1 MSVYISVA
9 MPNEDQHFAIDELC
23 ALVDLP
29 RRTVRYYVQEGLV
42 DRPAGAKRGAYY
54 TQRHLEQLMTIR
66 AWRRA
71 GLSLEGIRERAAEI
85 GNAASVPP
93 PRRGRQSG
101 DVALHTHIT
110 LAPGVELVI
119 DPRHAGLSAE
129 AIRALVRRVAAAV
142 QPPSNEE
149 KT

>member
-1 MSVYISVA
+1 
-9 MPNEDQHFAIDELC
+9 MPNEDQRFAIDELC

-42 DRPAGAKRGAYY
+42 DRPVGAKRGAYY
-54 TQRHLEQLMTIR
+54 TKRHLEQLMTIR

-71 GLSLEGIRERAAEI
+71 GLSLEGIRERAAEA
-85 GNAASVPP
+85 GDEASVPP
-93 PRRGRQSG
+93 PRGPQSG

-119 DPRHAGLSAE
+119 DPRRSGLSAE
-129 AIRALVRRVAAAV
+129 AIRALARRVTAV
-142 QPPSNEE
+142 VHQSPSEE
-149 KT
+149 ET